1 MCDSLEIVNPSFFA
15 LFLAYII
22 EHKLKIFTGCA
33 KINFVFSAIVLIIKD
48 LGYFLVDEDV
58 AIYDVEHAPD
68 FIEFSQRINVS
79 QGVEMVYIAYFFNN
93 ETSLD

>member
-1 MCDSLEIVNPSFFA
+1 MCDSLEIIDSPLFSFF
-15 LFLAYII
+15 LADII
-22 EHKLKIFTGCA
+22 EHKLKIFTGCT

-68 FIEFSQRINVS
+68 FIEFSQRVNES